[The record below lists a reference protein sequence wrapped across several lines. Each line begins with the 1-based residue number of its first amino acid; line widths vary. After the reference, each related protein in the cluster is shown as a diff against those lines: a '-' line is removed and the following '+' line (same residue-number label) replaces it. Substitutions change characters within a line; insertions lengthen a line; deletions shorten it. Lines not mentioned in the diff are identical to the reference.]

1 MEDFF
6 KFCGLLRISELYV
19 KILTIPYK
27 GGWVV
32 CKRPK
37 TPLRNIKMAPNR
49 TINFNQILNF
59 EFLTVLFQAD
69 PWVCAHRGHSTTSCG
84 FTFSEFFEIG
94 REALVAGTGG
104 CVFA

>member
-1 MEDFF
+1 MSDSKSFGLHLPWFF
-6 KFCGLLRISELYV
+6 D
-19 KILTIPYK
+19 
-27 GGWVV
+27 
-32 CKRPK
+32 
-37 TPLRNIKMAPNR
+37 N
-49 TINFNQILNF
+49 INFNQILNF

-94 REALVAGTGG
+94 REALAEGTGG